1 VNAAKRLRGGWTALV
16 ISTSARCLLTVL
28 AGLLLWS
35 LLPVLIGWHATVVM
49 SGSMQPKL
57 RPGDVISVRPV
68 SPATLRLGEIL
79 LVRDPDQPNQ
89 LRLHRLVARRPDG
102 MLVLRGDA
110 NKADDSTPVAPAAV
124 RGVAVLRLPRI
135 GDPVLW
141 FHSEEVAGLVVL
153 GGALLA
159 LGVAAFLSRMDDS
172 PNGKNPEAASGTTF
186 SPPSWKFSGAASWAA
201 AALVS
206 AALVAAILNAAA
218 PARAAFSAKTNT
230 AGGWAAATYFT
241 CRAAD
246 LAATPGMLYPLNES
260 SGTVAADVS
269 GNNLNGTYI
278 GGISYGVSGS
288 CARDNSK
295 AVALNGSTG
304 YITTPGPMSNPQG
317 FSLEIWFKT
326 TTSNGGKL
334 IGFGSSQTG
343 ASTTTDRDLYMIN
356 TGKIAFATAPGGQNK
371 IITST
376 SSYNNGSWHL
386 ADATQSSSTGM
397 KLYVDGQLVASD
409 PATTTARVTS
419 GYWRFGYDTISSASG
434 NVSSNFFA
442 GAIDYVGLYPG
453 ALAQSVIQ
461 DHYNAAS

>member
-1 VNAAKRLRGGWTALV
+1 VKAAQRLRGGWTALV
-16 ISTSARCLLTVL
+16 ISTTARCLLTVL

-35 LLPVLIGWHATVVM
+35 LLPSLIGWHSTVVM

-57 RPGDVISVRPV
+57 KPGDVISVRPV

-124 RGVAVLRLPRI
+124 RGVAVLRLPSI

-141 FHSEEVAGLVVL
+141 FHYDEVVALVVL
-153 GGALLA
+153 GGVLGA
-159 LGVAAFLSRMDDS
+159 LGMAACLSRLDLD
-172 PNGKNPEAASGTTF
+172 GGERETAHGTPVA
-186 SPPSWKFSGAASWAA
+186 PPPWQVSRAASWAGA
-201 AALVS
+201 TLVS
-206 AALVAAILNAAA
+206 AALVAGMLNAAA
-218 PARAAFSAKTNT
+218 PARAAFSVKTNT
-230 AGGWAAATYFT
+230 LGGWAAATYFS
-241 CRAAD
+241 CKNAD

-260 SGTVAADVS
+260 SGTVATDIS
-269 GNNLNGTYI
+269 GSNLNGTYV
-278 GGISYGVSGS
+278 GGITYGMSGS
-288 CARDNSK
+288 CVHDNSK
-295 AVALNGSTG
+295 AVALNGSSG

-317 FSLEIWFKT
+317 FTLEIWFKT
-326 TTSNGGKL
+326 TTGSGGKL

-343 ASTTTDRDLYMIN
+343 ASPTTDRDLYMIN
-356 TGKIAFATAPGGQNK
+356 TGRLTFATAPSGQNK
-371 IITST
+371 TITST

-409 PATTTARVTS
+409 ATTTTARVTS

-434 NVSSNFFA
+434 TVSSNFFA
-442 GAIDYVGLYPG
+442 GTIDYVALYPG